1 MSQSSRGVQAELV
14 ARLQAALAPE
24 RLEVV
29 DESERHRGH
38 GGFREGEPTHFRVLV
53 RAERLAGLGRLAQQR
68 AVYAAVGDLMGA
80 PIHALA
86 LDVGARDD

>member
-1 MSQSSRGVQAELV
+1 MADRRPDVHEELV
-14 ARLQAALAPE
+14 ARLRAALEPE

-38 GGFREGEPTHFRVLV
+38 AGYRPGGSSHFRVLI
-53 RAERLAGLGRLAQQR
+53 RASSLAGLGRLAQQR
-68 AVYAAVGDLMGA
+68 AVYAAVGDLMND

-86 LDVGARDD
+86 LDVAPTDG